1 MGILVTDLYCTFGW
15 KKSPYSYRVAGAAI
29 NHLYARAAPTWP
41 DQPTCAKGFFDAKAW
56 CDVATEADVGTR
68 LYEANLGLSIDDHCL
83 RENVFY
89 LVQGRKTPWTELEP
103 QCIDS
108 FHASREDDEGAD
120 MDPRGHRPRTN
131 NQDAAE
137 QPCRQPK
144 TRGDM
149 YTSSSVILPANSGT
163 CTFVVTLR
171 VNSDFARSGGGFK
184 VKPQLYPDG
193 PIHIKVNYHVH
204 MDAGDRGL
212 CVLFPAHKQFFQFEF
227 DNDQQQLIQ
236 EFNQSGNID
245 FGINVRE
252 IMSVVYANLR
262 WGRSWKSGDGNP
274 ESHVKLWFD
283 NTSAVAWKADVNHNT
298 MQLGAYA
305 VYLWQFGMS
314 CENKGNSYSTICGKL
329 CGIR

>member
-1 MGILVTDLYCTFGW
+1 MTTVYE
-15 KKSPYSYRVAGAAI
+15 KKFSIWFKEGKP
-29 NHLYARAAPTWP
+29 
-41 DQPTCAKGFFDAKAW
+41 
-56 CDVATEADVGTR
+56 
-68 LYEANLGLSIDDHCL
+68 LGLNWNLNALTVSMPPEKMTKALTWIREVIGRERTTRTQLNNLVGSL
-83 RENVFY
+83 R
-89 LVQGRKTPWTELEP
+89 
-103 QCIDS
+103 
-108 FHASREDDEGAD
+108 H
-120 MDPRGHRPRTN
+120 
-131 NQDAAE
+131 
-137 QPCRQPK
+137 
-144 TRGDM
+144 
-149 YTSSSVILPANSGT
+149 
-163 CTFVVTLR
+163 VVTCIR
-171 VNSDFARSGGGFK
+171 PAASFFQRIAEHARLSSRFGSTSISQE

-236 EFNQSGNID
+236 EFNQTGNND

-252 IMSVVYANLR
+252 LMSVVYATLR

-305 VYLWQFGMS
+305 VYLWQFGMN

-329 CGIR
+329 CEIRWYHRNSAGYDPGVN